1 MWRRRTA
8 MVVVVVVLVALGG
21 VAGPT
26 PTPAWAAGRGEQVLG
41 DVNGDGF
48 TDRITLGLVQP
59 DLCSVI
65 VEYGTSSGDYRLPVA
80 FVYLRPGGSGT
91 GTRCP
96 ELGVA
101 VDLNGDRREELVVA
115 WYPGPP
121 PTVPYNLMVLDNSFQ
136 PSSGL
141 VSAIFAPYH
150 LGTADFDGD
159 GREDVYSVTDQG
171 QGIETYLNPGTGSL
185 VQGPEEWC
193 ARPLEY
199 DLRDFDLNGA
209 TDLVN
214 SYTERCLSGTAVVS
228 GVAVVLDDGSTQEL
242 QHDPAGLDTWV
253 TRVVNANGDR
263 IPDIRTVSRLTGATE
278 YFIGT
283 GAGQFVR
290 SPKANTDSVRL
301 SNDKAVTVAVRAN
314 DLASSQAQLSI
325 TVQPRYGTARVISG
339 GRIVYTPRPNHG
351 ATDRFTYQLT
361 EGTRRSSAVVYIRW
375 SP

>member
-1 MWRRRTA
+1 
-8 MVVVVVVLVALGG
+8 MVTVVLVATGG
-21 VAGPT
+21 IAGPA
-26 PTPAWAAGRGEQVLG
+26 PSPAWGAGRGEQVFG
-41 DVNGDGF
+41 DTNGDTF
-48 TDRITLGLVQP
+48 TDRVTLGLVQP
-59 DLCSVI
+59 DFCSVI
-65 VEYGTSSGDYRLPVA
+65 VEYGTSTGDYRLPVA
-80 FVYLRPGGSGT
+80 YVYLRPGGSGT

-121 PTVPYNLMVLDNSFQ
+121 PTVPYNLMVLDNAFQ

-141 VSAIFAPYH
+141 VSAIFAPYF

-159 GREDVYSVTDQG
+159 GREDVYAVTDQG
-171 QGIETYLNPGTGSL
+171 QGIETYLNLGNGTL

-214 SYTERCLSGTAVVS
+214 SYTERCLSHTVVS
-228 GVAVVLDDGSTQEL
+228 GVAVVLDDGVTQEL
-242 QHDPAGLDTWV
+242 QHDPVGLDTWV

-263 IPDIRTVSRLTGATE
+263 IPDIRTVSRLTGVTE
-278 YFIGT
+278 HFIGT
-283 GAGQFVR
+283 ASGQFVR
-290 SPKANTDSVRL
+290 SPKANTDSVQLTGNR
-301 SNDKAVTVAVRAN
+301 AVTINVRAN
-314 DLASSQAQLSI
+314 DLVSSAATI
-325 TVQPRYGTARVISG
+325 AVTVPPRYGTARVISG

-361 EGTRRSSAVVYIRW
+361 EGARRSSAVVYLRW
-375 SP
+375 TG